1 MKKIFSFIVPGSVLI
16 LFLLIMNSGD
26 FLKQSFS
33 EKDDVKKYI
42 NELENDLT
50 NDNWYD
56 AKEKMDKLDRAWEIV
71 ENRIQFSVEKDK
83 LEEFETTIYNLK
95 SRIDIKDKK
104 EALAQ
109 LDMVKYRWS
118 RIGEIFK

>member
-42 NELENDLT
+42 NELENDVT

-56 AKEKMDKLDRAWEIV
+56 AKEKMDKLDSAWEIV
-71 ENRIQFSVEKDK
+71 ENRIQFSVEKDR
-83 LEEFETTIYNLK
+83 LEAFETTIYNLK

-109 LDMVKYRWS
+109 LDMAKYMWS